1 MKRIAYWLPAI
12 AYLILIFIMSSH
24 PAPEPVKQVPVYS
37 GFKIVHVVEYGFLTV
52 LFIFALLNT
61 WEAELKKVLI
71 VAILLTIGA
80 GVFDE
85 IHQSFVPSRTG
96 RFQDIVTNTLAAMT
110 VCGVYY
116 LKCHFDRREQSRE
129 AISA

>member
-1 MKRIAYWLPAI
+1 
-12 AYLILIFIMSSH
+12 
-24 PAPEPVKQVPVYS
+24 
-37 GFKIVHVVEYGFLTV
+37 VVEYGFLTV
-52 LFIFALLNT
+52 LFIFALLNS
-61 WEAELKKVLI
+61 WKAELKKVLI

-96 RFQDIVTNTLAAMT
+96 RVQDIVTNGLAAIT

-116 LKCHFDRREQSRE
+116 FKNKWLFSLNKVKQVPL
-129 AISA
+129 